1 MFPFIFLLIHI
12 LLRKHNWKGGFKN
25 DHLCLL
31 TENKSSL
38 HSGRVRK
45 CPKTCLRNIWM
56 VPKRAEQCFLFLLKV
71 LWCTCVTKQL
81 ASSLKII
88 ALYTM
93 LDVCRIESSHSFH
106 IQNMTNPTIM
116 SPVKMEYGWN
126 FSIFWPKNDD
136 KKWSR
141 KNIFEIPP
149 CAHHVIFITEFV
161 LLIKIQ

>member
-1 MFPFIFLLIHI
+1 M
-12 LLRKHNWKGGFKN
+12 
-25 DHLCLL
+25 CLL

-93 LDVCRIESSHSFH
+93 LDVCRIESSHSFNT
-106 IQNMTNPTIM
+106 QNMTNPTIM

-126 FSIFWPKNDD
+126 FSISGLKMWNVKSGQEKVFLKFLYALTMSFLFLNMYFWQKLLLSI
-136 KKWSR
+136 KGK
-141 KNIFEIPP
+141 
-149 CAHHVIFITEFV
+149 FI
-161 LLIKIQ
+161 